1 VQIQFVQQVP
11 ESIGAVP
18 SGSLV
23 IVCPWLKGLP
33 EESGLWIAA
42 LPIHDV
48 NGYLDDDPG
57 VTVPTELH
65 GQLYFGVFALDRFR
79 SLPRLFA
86 SLHAKGIE
94 RIVNLPSVSFF
105 DGRSAGILQ
114 SLDLG
119 CAQEVEFLRKAKS
132 AGFRVALCARRTSVA
147 TLGDLRDFDFALY
160 HEGPRSSFSAETV
173 P

>member
-1 VQIQFVQQVP
+1 MQVQFVQRVP
-11 ESIGAVP
+11 ESVRATP
-18 SGSLV
+18 SGPIV

-33 EESGLWIAA
+33 KESGLWIAA
-42 LPIHDV
+42 LPVHDV
-48 NGYLDDDPG
+48 NGYVDDEPG
-57 VTVPTELH
+57 MTVPMELR

-94 RIVNLPSVSFF
+94 RIINLPSVSFF

-132 AGFRVALCARRTSVA
+132 AGFRVALCARRSSIT
-147 TLGDLRDFDFALY
+147 TLGDLHHFDFALY
-160 HEGPRSSFSAETV
+160 HDGPRSSFSAEKL

>member
-11 ESIGAVP
+11 ESIRAAPG
-18 SGSLV
+18 GSVV

-48 NGYLDDDPG
+48 NGYLDEDSG
-57 VTVPTELH
+57 TTVPMDLR
-65 GQLYFGVFALDRFR
+65 GRLYFGVFALDRFR

-86 SLHAKGIE
+86 SLHAKGIQ

-132 AGFRVALCARRTSVA
+132 AGFRVALCARRSSVA
-147 TLGDLRDFDFALY
+147 TLGDLHDFEFALY
-160 HEGPRSSFSAETV
+160 HDGPRSGFSAEKL